1 MRHKFI
7 RRPLALLVA
16 AALCLTALPGCQQSA
31 AKIINSVSC
40 TVPSDGTPIKNHEL
54 FMREDAA
61 VLPHEEAP
69 SQETASAADQTESG
83 TTADTADTPADSNA
97 AGSAAP
103 AASTMTQLHQTIQ
116 GKVSSY
122 GGVWS
127 VYVKRLDT
135 GESFVINDGP
145 MVAASL
151 IKLYVYGAI
160 GQAELSGQIAPGAY
174 NGTLSPMITVSD
186 NYSCNLL
193 IDVLGKST
201 INQFIQNQ
209 GYWNTVLNRKMLS
222 GEPVENY
229 TSVSECGR
237 LLEQVYYATYVSA
250 DLSARLLQDL
260 RNQTRCWK
268 IPAGL
273 PGGVASANKTGELA
287 DVENDVA
294 IVYGPSCTYI
304 LCVMSDGVAPGIA
317 QSNIIDISSTVY
329 YALNG

>member
-1 MRHKFI
+1 MRYRI
-7 RRPLALLVA
+7 TLRLLALLVLVS
-16 AALCLTALPGCQQSA
+16 LCLTMLPGCRQVT
-31 AKIINSVSC
+31 AKLSNQMTFATASEESL
-40 TVPSDGTPIKNHEL
+40 PKSPDGFQLEEPEL
-54 FMREDAA
+54 
-61 VLPHEEAP
+61 LPHEEEA
-69 SQETASAADQTESG
+69 E
-83 TTADTADTPADSNA
+83 
-97 AGSAAP
+97 AP
-103 AASTMTQLHQTIQ
+103 AANPDTAEPTTPDPPPASTSAMAQLQQTIQ
-116 GKVSSY
+116 GKINTY

-135 GESFVINDGP
+135 GESFTINDGP

-160 GQAELSGQIAPGAY
+160 GYAETTGMISPGAY

-193 IDVLGKST
+193 IDVLGKGA

-209 GYWNTVLNRKMLS
+209 GYWNTSLNRKMLS

-237 LLEQVYYATYVSA
+237 LLEQVYYGTFVSA
-250 DLSARLLQDL
+250 DVSARLLQDL

-294 IVYGPSCTYI
+294 IVYGPTCTYI

-329 YALNG
+329 FALNG

>member
-1 MRHKFI
+1 MRHVIIKRI
-7 RRPLALLVA
+7 LALLIIHG
-16 AALCLTALPGCQQSA
+16 LLLTVLPGCRQENAKVA
-31 AKIINSVSC
+31 AQADLTAPAAIAQPKD
-40 TVPSDGTPIKNHEL
+40 TEL
-54 FMREDAA
+54 FPAGQPLPHEAESAEAEQPATETPAPEDAA
-61 VLPHEEAP
+61 
-69 SQETASAADQTESG
+69 SNT
-83 TTADTADTPADSNA
+83 DTPAQPPA
-97 AGSAAP
+97 VSA
-103 AASTMTQLHQTIQ
+103 MTQLQQTVQ
-116 GKVSSY
+116 SKVNSY

-160 GQAELSGQIAPGAY
+160 GQAELSGQITPGAY
-174 NGTLSPMITVSD
+174 DGVLSPMITVSD
-186 NYSCNLL
+186 NYSCNVL
-193 IDVLGKST
+193 IDVLGMSA

-209 GYWNTVLNRKMLS
+209 GYWNTSLNRKMLS

-237 LLEQVYYATYVSA
+237 LLEQVYCGTYVSA
-250 DLSARLLQDL
+250 DTSASLLADL
-260 RNQTRCWK
+260 QNQTRRWK
-268 IPAGL
+268 IPSGL
-273 PGGVASANKTGELA
+273 PGGVMSANKTGELA

-294 IVYGPSCTYI
+294 IVYGPTCTYI

>member
-1 MRHKFI
+1 MQHRTMRS
-7 RRPLALLVA
+7 LALFVL
-16 AALCLTALPGCQQSA
+16 LSFCLTVLPGCQQSA
-31 AKIINSVSC
+31 AKYNNQISLARSPAEAPAKD
-40 TVPSDGTPIKNHEL
+40 PSQFQLKEPEP
-54 FMREDAA
+54 
-61 VLPHEEAP
+61 LPHEEPETVPDAP
-69 SQETASAADQTESG
+69 S
-83 TTADTADTPADSNA
+83 DTPSEPDDP
-97 AGSAAP
+97 P
-103 AASTMTQLHQTIQ
+103 AASSAMTQLQQTIQ
-116 GKVSSY
+116 GKVSTY

-160 GQAELSGQIAPGAY
+160 GQAECDGIISPGAY

-237 LLEQVYYATYVSA
+237 LLEQVYYGTFVSA
-250 DLSARLLQDL
+250 DVSARLLQDL
-260 RNQTRCWK
+260 QNQTRCWK

-273 PGGVASANKTGELA
+273 PSGVMSANKTGELA

-294 IVYGPSCTYI
+294 IVYGPTCTYI
-304 LCVMSDGVAPGIA
+304 LCIMSDGVAPGIA